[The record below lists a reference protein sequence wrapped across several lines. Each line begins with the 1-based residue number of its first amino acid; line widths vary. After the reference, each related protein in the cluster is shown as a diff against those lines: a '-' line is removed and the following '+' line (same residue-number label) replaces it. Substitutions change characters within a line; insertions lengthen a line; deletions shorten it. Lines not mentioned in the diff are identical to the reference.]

1 MFFMF
6 MSFSVCNLIEVYIWM
21 VVGLGCLHSK
31 AHKQPNITSPQ
42 DCKQ

>member
-1 MFFMF
+1 

-31 AHKQPNITSPQ
+31 AHKQPNITIYFLFNFQ
-42 DCKQ
+42 LT